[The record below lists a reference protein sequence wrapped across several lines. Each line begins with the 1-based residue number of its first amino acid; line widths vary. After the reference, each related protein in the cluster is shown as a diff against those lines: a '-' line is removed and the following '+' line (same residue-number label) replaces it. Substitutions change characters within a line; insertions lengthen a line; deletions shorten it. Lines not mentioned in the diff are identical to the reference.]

1 MRNLFPAPRR
11 TSRHVPAAFPADCRG
26 AFYAGAVTA
35 ALLLG
40 SAIPLSAQTAVPA
53 ATPAASAPAAKP
65 ARESAQKPAATAAT
79 TPVVEQQQP
88 AGYPDKESGD
98 RARAA
103 MEYGAAASF
112 YRQYRAKAEQAGDA
126 KAQKDAYACE
136 LDALILANLAQ
147 SAQKLLDE
155 YRAKY
160 PRADE
165 HAVDLW
171 QAEIYL
177 VQRKADE
184 ADKLLKKLIPSLE
197 KLDPGLLRALSCAA
211 FVAELKGDHAAA
223 AKHYGEI
230 AANAGV
236 KTEFGRRAVERQAMA
251 EAAQGK
257 FTEAYA
263 LLNSLPVA
271 ESKRDVEALKLLSFY
286 LALSEKGPE
295 SLAEDWSQLRSVSS
309 PRKDN
314 LFFLAACRI
323 GEEFLRRGETVRA
336 AEAFH
341 LAYGLASVREDASAA
356 MLRLM
361 DAFDKLDSN
370 EEAAELALRMISVFK
385 DVQLSSDFK
394 LRIAAILFR
403 AGRPDDAVDV
413 CLSCIPDVSAPAADR
428 EKAYRAALRT
438 AMQEKAFPSAL
449 KLIDAFDT
457 VPEGKPARAMDRAEV
472 AWREGDPAKA
482 AELYREV
489 AKTSGDLWLEATL
502 NAMRCYLD
510 VGRYRDMLDVAAA
523 LRESDPGKTDPEIV
537 LLTATAQDKTGDLA
551 AAAQSYRD
559 YEASAPEKPG
569 NLASRER
576 ALFRAGQI
584 LCNLGQSAAAVGV
597 FRRYCQ
603 KYRDDGSGRYW
614 LIHALYSSGDEVQ
627 AERETWRFIEDN
639 PDSQYAGAAMLRL
652 AEHYR
657 GTGSVQHAE
666 STLDQLL
673 SQNKNPKILA
683 SATYERALIAFQR
696 DDLAAALDYLGQIDV
711 SDPKNAPVADIH
723 YLRGDIARASSDFAA
738 ARTEYEA
745 AAKAAAGTSLEQA
758 ALGSVADCI
767 YALAEA
773 APAETVPASSESAA
787 DKEGG
792 AKPQTAQ
799 AAPATPADNYRKAY
813 EAYQALLQMKG
824 LLGEYKAM
832 AIYKS
837 AQSLWKAGDDRAAFD
852 LFNQMVYL
860 IPSKDAASRP
870 VEAYWVFR
878 AVEALESLAH
888 EDPTVDNVE
897 SAVSALVWLGQTGT
911 VDQASVRQRI
921 RALRKKQYQP
931 PLPAAS
937 SSTTSSSEASQS

>member
-1 MRNLFPAPRR
+1 MRKLVSVARR
-11 TSRHVPAAFPADCRG
+11 TSPHVPAAYPADCRG
-26 AFYAGAVTA
+26 AIYAGTVAA
-35 ALLLG
+35 ALLL
-40 SAIPLSAQTAVPA
+40 AAVPLSAQTAAPV
-53 ATPAASAPAAKP
+53 ATPA
-65 ARESAQKPAATAAT
+65 AQKPAA
-79 TPVVEQQQP
+79 EQ
-88 AGYPDKESGD
+88 AVGYPDKESGD
-98 RARAA
+98 RARAS

-147 SAQKLLDE
+147 PAQKLLDE

-165 HAVDLW
+165 RAVDLW

-177 VQRKADE
+177 IQRKADE
-184 ADKLLKKLIPSLE
+184 ADKLLKKLISSLE

-211 FVAELKGDHAAA
+211 FVAELKGDHEAA

-230 AANAGV
+230 AANAGL

-257 FTEAYA
+257 FAEAYA

-271 ESKRDVEALKLLSFY
+271 ESKRDVDALKLLSFY

-295 SLAEDWSQLRSVSS
+295 SLADDWSQLRSVSS

-341 LAYGLASVREDASAA
+341 LAYGLASVREDATAA

-361 DAFDKLDSN
+361 DAFDKLESN

-394 LRIAAILFR
+394 FRIAAILFR
-403 AGRPDDAVDV
+403 AGRPDDALDV
-413 CLSCIPDVSAPAADR
+413 CLSCIPDASAPAADR
-428 EKAYRAALRT
+428 EKSYRAALRT

-489 AKTSGDLWLEATL
+489 AKTSDGLWLEATL

-510 VGRYRDMLDVAAA
+510 IGRYKDMLDVAAA
-523 LRESDPGKTDPEIV
+523 LRETDPAKTDPEIV

-559 YEASAPEKPG
+559 YEAAAPETPG

-584 LCNLGQSAAAVGV
+584 LCNLGQPAAAVGV

-603 KYRDDGSGRYW
+603 KYQDDGSGRYW

-627 AERETWRFIEDN
+627 AERETWRFIEDD

-666 STLDQLL
+666 STLNQLL

-723 YLRGDIARASSDFAA
+723 YLRGDIARASNDFAT
-738 ARTEYEA
+738 ARAEYEA
-745 AAKAAAGTSLEQA
+745 AAKDAAGTSLEQA

-767 YALAEA
+767 YALAET
-773 APAETVPASSESAA
+773 APAESSPAPADNTA
-787 DKEGG
+787 DKEGNN
-792 AKPQTAQ
+792 KPQAV
-799 AAPATPADNYRKAY
+799 PATPADNYRKAY
-813 EAYQALLQMKG
+813 EAYQSLLQLNG

-837 AQSLWKAGDDRAAFD
+837 AQSLWKAGDDQAAFD

-860 IPSKDAASRP
+860 IPAKDAASRP
-870 VEAYWVFR
+870 VEAYWVLR

-937 SSTTSSSEASQS
+937 PSTTSSSESSQS

>member
-1 MRNLFPAPRR
+1 MRNLLPVARR
-11 TSRHVPAAFPADCRG
+11 TSQRVPAAFPADCRG
-26 AFYAGAVTA
+26 AFYAGTVAA
-35 ALLLG
+35 ALLL
-40 SAIPLSAQTAVPA
+40 AAVPLSAQTT
-53 ATPAASAPAAKP
+53 TPAAASSAPKQAQQP
-65 ARESAQKPAATAAT
+65 AQKPAAVTA
-79 TPVVEQQQP
+79 TPAAEQ

-98 RARAA
+98 RARAS

-177 VQRKADE
+177 IQRKADE

-211 FVAELKGDHAAA
+211 FVAELKGDHEAA

-230 AANAGV
+230 AASAGL
-236 KTEFGRRAVERQAMA
+236 KTDFGRRAVERQAMA

-257 FTEAYA
+257 FAEAYA

-295 SLAEDWSQLRSVSS
+295 SLAEDWSQLRTVSG

-314 LFFLAACRI
+314 LFFLATCRI

-370 EEAAELALRMISVFK
+370 EQAAELALRMISVFK

-403 AGRPDDAVDV
+403 AGRPDDALDV
-413 CLSCIPDVSAPAADR
+413 CLSCIPDASAPAADR
-428 EKAYRAALRT
+428 EKAYRAALGT
-438 AMQEKAFPSAL
+438 AMREKAFPSAL

-489 AKTSGDLWLEATL
+489 AKTSDDLWLEATL

-510 VGRYRDMLDVAAA
+510 VGRYKDMLDVAAA
-523 LRESDPGKTDPEIV
+523 IRETHPGKPDPEVV

-559 YEASAPEKPG
+559 YEAAAPETPG

-584 LCNLGQSAAAVGV
+584 LCNLGQPAAAVGD

-603 KYRDDGSGRYW
+603 KYQDDGSGRYW

-627 AERETWRFIEDN
+627 AERETWRFIEDD

-666 STLDQLL
+666 STLNQLL

-683 SATYERALIAFQR
+683 SATYERALIAYQR

-723 YLRGDIARASSDFAA
+723 YLRGDIARASNDFAT

-745 AAKAAAGTSLEQA
+745 AAKDAAGTSLEQA

-773 APAETVPASSESAA
+773 TPAETAPAPAEVAT

-792 AKPQTAQ
+792 SKPQTAQ

-813 EAYQALLQMKG
+813 EAYQALLQVKG

-837 AQSLWKAGDDRAAFD
+837 AQSLRKAGDDPAAFD

-860 IPSKDAASRP
+860 IPAKEAASRP

-911 VDQASVRQRI
+911 VDQASVRQRV

-937 SSTTSSSEASQS
+937 PSTTSSSESSQS